1 MDYYGTIGSINKRT
15 HRMSLM
21 NTKTKY
27 GSIAKFFHWI
37 LFSLV
42 LLMICIGLGA
52 DYGLF
57 TNKEVKH
64 EIVNIHK
71 LIGILI
77 LLLVILSILWKLVN
91 PKPRLSNHWLTRF
104 AASCMHFFLYITL
117 IAMTL
122 SGWIMS
128 TAAGK
133 FPDFFGILLPF
144 PDIPSDQPLADLAF
158 EAHQYLAWILIV
170 FILIHVLA
178 ALKHYY
184 IDKDNVLQRMLPF
197 RKNK

>member
-1 MDYYGTIGSINKRT
+1 
-15 HRMSLM
+15 MSLM
-21 NTKTKY
+21 NTQTEY
-27 GSIAKFFHWI
+27 GSISKFFHWFI
-37 LFSLV
+37 FSLV
-42 LLMICIGLGA
+42 VLMICIGFGA

-57 TNKEVKH
+57 TSKEVKH

-71 LIGILI
+71 LMGIFISLLI
-77 LLLVILSILWKLVN
+77 MVILFWKLIN
-91 PKPRLSNHWLTRF
+91 PKPKLSNHWLTRF
-104 AASCMHFFLYITL
+104 AASFMHFFLYLTL

-133 FPDFFGILLPF
+133 FPDFFGILFPF
-144 PDIPSDQPLADLAF
+144 PGIPSDQPLADLAF
-158 EAHQYLAWILIV
+158 EAHEYLAWILIV
-170 FILIHVLA
+170 LILLHVSA

-197 RKNK
+197 RKNKKNS